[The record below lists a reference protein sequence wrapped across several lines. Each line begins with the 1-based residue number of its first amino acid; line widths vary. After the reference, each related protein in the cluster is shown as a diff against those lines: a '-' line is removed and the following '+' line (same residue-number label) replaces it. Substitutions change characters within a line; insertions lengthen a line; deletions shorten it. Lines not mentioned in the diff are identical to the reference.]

1 MPKKV
6 LPRFSNEEMPFLKG
20 VKRKR
25 IWRMIIVKHLEGLQ
39 MMKSGEKSGPP
50 IAQLLGI
57 EITDLEIGRV
67 ALEMEAS
74 DKLHNPM
81 GTLHGGVLCDL
92 ADLAMGYAF
101 ISTLAD
107 DELFTTV
114 EIKLN
119 FLKPIWEGKLRA
131 ESKIIKKGKSTGLV
145 ECHVYDKKGSLVAH
159 STSTC
164 MILKGNT
171 DGKRFKN

>member
-1 MPKKV
+1 MLKR
-6 LPRFSNEEMPFLKG
+6 LEE
-20 VKRKR
+20 
-25 IWRMIIVKHLEGLQ
+25 LE
-39 MMKSGEKSGPP
+39 KIRTGEGPAPP

-57 EITDLEIGRV
+57 EIIEVEKGLAI
-67 ALEMEAS
+67 LEMEAS

-101 ISTLAD
+101 FSTLAD
-107 DELFTTV
+107 EELFTTV

-131 ESKIIKKGKSTGLV
+131 ESKMIKRGNSVGLV
-145 ECHVYDKKGSLVAH
+145 ECHIYDKKGSLVAH

-164 MILKGNT
+164 MVLKENAE
-171 DGKRFKN
+171 GKRVKS